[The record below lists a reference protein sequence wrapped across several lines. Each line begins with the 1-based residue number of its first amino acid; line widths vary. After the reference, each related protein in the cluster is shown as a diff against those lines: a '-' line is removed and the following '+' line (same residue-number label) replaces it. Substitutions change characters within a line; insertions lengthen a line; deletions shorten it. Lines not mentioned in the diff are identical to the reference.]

1 MDDLEHFRSIPQIQE
16 SYSQKNQSYFKM
28 MCYENACLVPQ
39 IVIEVGTILELRQED
54 FLELYTLKNMIILV

>member
-39 IVIEVGTILELRQED
+39 IVIEVGTILELSRKT
-54 FLELYTLKNMIILV
+54 F